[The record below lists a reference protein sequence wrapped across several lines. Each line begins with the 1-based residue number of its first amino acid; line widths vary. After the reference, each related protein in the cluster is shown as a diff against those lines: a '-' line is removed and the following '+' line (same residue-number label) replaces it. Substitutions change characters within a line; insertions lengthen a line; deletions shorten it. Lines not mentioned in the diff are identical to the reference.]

1 MPSFRAQ
8 KPNGM
13 PGFLILAS
21 SSPRRQELMKKFWP
35 GEQLTIQSPV
45 YDEHE
50 VMETWTKTPEELAL
64 ALTRGK
70 LDALGEQ
77 VMIPDCCCAL
87 AADTL
92 VLVDS
97 VVLGKPSDGVEA
109 KKQLQVLSGRSH
121 VVLTGLTLA
130 VINQKDTVFLD
141 AVERTTVT
149 MGSLD
154 DAMIEWYIAT
164 GEPLDKAGSYGIQG
178 AGSALIQSINGC
190 YFNIIRLP
198 IFRLMTLLGEA
209 ADRFTSIPQLS
220 DLLPWR

>member
-190 YFNIIRLP
+190 YFNVVGLP

>member
-1 MPSFRAQ
+1 M
-8 KPNGM
+8 
-13 PGFLILAS
+13 
-21 SSPRRQELMKKFWP
+21 RRFWP
-35 GEQLTIQSPV
+35 GEQVSVWPPV
-45 YDEHE
+45 YDERE
-50 VMETWTKTPEELAL
+50 VMETWNASADALAL

-70 LDALGEQ
+70 LKALREQ
-77 VMIPDCCCAL
+77 TELPDCCCVL

-92 VLVDS
+92 VLADS
-97 VVLGKPSDGVEA
+97 TILGKPRDRTEA
-109 KKQLQVLSGRSH
+109 KKQLRILSGRSH
-121 VVLTGLTLA
+121 VVLTGLTVA
-130 VINQKDTVFLD
+130 IFNRPNMVFLD

-149 MGSLD
+149 MGPLD
-154 DAMIEWYIAT
+154 DAIIEWYIAT

-190 YFNIIRLP
+190 YFNVVGLP